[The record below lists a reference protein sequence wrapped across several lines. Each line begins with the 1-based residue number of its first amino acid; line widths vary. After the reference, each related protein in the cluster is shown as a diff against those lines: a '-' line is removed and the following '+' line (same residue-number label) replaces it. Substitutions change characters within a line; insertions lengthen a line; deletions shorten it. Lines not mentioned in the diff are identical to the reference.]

1 MRSIGA
7 DSIRWEL
14 NKLGIEAD
22 KMPSIATINRI
33 LKRNGLIKKSVK
45 TQRKSVIPYPSPVVE
60 KPNDVHQLILV
71 GPRYYKVNGVERFS
85 PLHL

>member
-1 MRSIGA
+1 MEQRIVNIRKTLAARSTLETFYAPIGA
-7 DSIRWEL
+7 DSISWEL

-45 TQRKSVIPYPSPVVE
+45 TQRKSVIPY
-60 KPNDVHQLILV
+60 QAL
-71 GPRYYKVNGVERFS
+71 
-85 PLHL
+85 